1 MSERYFQ
8 PTHEDI
14 TAPMWEE
21 IDAIIA
27 RFRGT
32 SGAVIPVLR
41 ECQNQVGYLP
51 MPLLDYIGQ
60 ELKIPKSEVFG
71 VASFYSLFSFTPKGR
86 HMIKV
91 CKGTACFVKG
101 VNEVIRRIESEYDVQ
116 EGGTD
121 ANRRFTLQSVRCLG
135 ACGFAPVVVVD
146 EDTHG
151 CVSAD
156 QVNNLLD
163 SYE

>member
-1 MSERYFQ
+1 MSKRYFQ
-8 PTHEDI
+8 PAHEDI
-14 TAPMWEE
+14 TDPMWDE

-27 RFRGT
+27 RYKST
-32 SGAVIPVLR
+32 PGAVIPVLR

-60 ELKIPKSEVFG
+60 ELNIAKSEVFG

-86 HMIKV
+86 HIIKV

-101 VNEVIRRIESEYDVQ
+101 VNEVIRRIEDAYKVK

-121 ANRRFTLQSVRCLG
+121 ENRRFTLQSVRCLG

-156 QVNNLLD
+156 KINNLLD
-163 SYE
+163 SYD

>member
-1 MSERYFQ
+1 MSEKYFR
-8 PTHEDI
+8 PAHEDI
-14 TAPMWEE
+14 TGPMWDE

-27 RFRGT
+27 KFKDT
-32 SGAVIPVLR
+32 PGAVIPVLR

-60 ELKIPKSEVFG
+60 ELNVAKSEVFG
-71 VASFYSLFSFTPKGR
+71 IASFYSLFSFSPKGR

-101 VNEVIRRIESEYDVQ
+101 VNEVIRRIENEYNVR

-121 ANRRFTLQSVRCLG
+121 ENRRFTLQSVRCLG
-135 ACGFAPVVVVD
+135 ACGFAPVMLVD

-156 QVNNLLD
+156 KVNELLD